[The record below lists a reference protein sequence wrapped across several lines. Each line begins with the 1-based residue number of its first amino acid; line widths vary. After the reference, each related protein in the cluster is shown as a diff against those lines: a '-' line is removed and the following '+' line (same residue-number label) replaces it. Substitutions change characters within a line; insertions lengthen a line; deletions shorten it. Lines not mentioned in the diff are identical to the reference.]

1 MSAIHPSAI
10 IEDGAQIGD
19 DVTIGPYC
27 CIGPN
32 VSLADNVELKSHVV
46 IDGHTRIGEST
57 RVFPFASLGHEP
69 QDLKYDGEDSVV
81 EIGARTTIREY
92 VTVHPGTDGGGS
104 STKVGDDCL
113 IMGAVHIAHDC
124 IIGNNV
130 ILAQATVLGGHVEID
145 DFAILGGS
153 VGVHQFVRIGAY
165 AMIGGMSAVDHDV
178 IPYGSVSGERAV
190 LGGLNI
196 VGMKRRGMARE
207 EISALRKAYGQLFA
221 DQGTLQDRV
230 AGVADQFGSSEAVMS
245 IVEFMQADT
254 SRAFCQPKSEG

>member
-10 IEDGAQIGD
+10 IEEGAQIGD
-19 DVTIGPYC
+19 GVTIGPYC

-46 IDGHTRIGEST
+46 IDGRTSIGEGTRI
-57 RVFPFASLGHEP
+57 FPFASLGHEP
-69 QDLKYDGEDSVV
+69 QDLKYDGENSVV

-92 VTVHPGTDGGGS
+92 VTVHPGTDGGGGN
-104 STKVGDDCL
+104 TKIGDDCL
-113 IMGAVHIAHDC
+113 LMGSVHVAHDC

-130 ILAQATVLGGHVEID
+130 ILAQATVLGGHVIID

-153 VGVHQFVRIGAY
+153 VGVHQFVRIGAH

-178 IPYGSVSGERAV
+178 IPFGSVSGERAV

-196 VGMKRRGMARE
+196 IGMKRRGMNRE
-207 EISALRKAYGQLFA
+207 EISALRSAFGHLFT

-230 AGVADQFGSSEAVMS
+230 AEVADQFGSSEAVMS
-245 IVEFMQADT
+245 VVEFMQADT
-254 SRAFCQPKSEG
+254 SRAFCQPKPGD